1 MREVRDIGRQ
11 ASGRQHKAADLPC
24 APEQRQVWRTLLAG
38 RSSYAGR
45 ARLGTRDEVGSL
57 GTHVSVMNVRRP
69 SRSQCRLWRCDDSD
83 GGHSGSR
90 ISVVLRA
97 GRTAQYF

>member
-11 ASGRQHKAADLPC
+11 ASGRQHEAADLPC

-69 SRSQCRLWRCDDSD
+69 SRSQ
-83 GGHSGSR
+83 
-90 ISVVLRA
+90 
-97 GRTAQYF
+97 

>member
-11 ASGRQHKAADLPC
+11 ASGRQHEAADLPC

-45 ARLGTRDEVGSL
+45 ARLGTRPRDEVGSL
-57 GTHVSVMNVRRP
+57 GSHVSVMNVRRP
-69 SRSQCRLWRCDDSD
+69 SRSQ
-83 GGHSGSR
+83 
-90 ISVVLRA
+90 
-97 GRTAQYF
+97 